1 MAALENRA
9 PQVKAKGFGV
19 SLEGNWTG
27 GGLEAGLLLAATAV
41 QSSVKE
47 VSEWHARFSGK
58 GPRSVVRKL

>member
-1 MAALENRA
+1 MQFKSKA

-47 VSEWHARFSGK
+47 VSDWHAWFLRK
-58 GPRSVVRKL
+58 GTLSVLREL

>member
-1 MAALENRA
+1 VAALEIRA

-19 SLEGNWTG
+19 SLDGNWTG

-47 VSEWHARFSGK
+47 VRDCHARK
-58 GPRSVVRKL
+58 GTLSVLRKL